1 MIGKLLKFV
10 VPAAIGALA
19 ALSFPDAKRYVQIRM
34 ISSGHPEAVPAEGA
48 KSYADVAH
56 AVPDGTGDFD
66 SASRGGPVDAPAR
79 EALPGEARR
88 SLAPVVR

>member
-10 VPAAIGALA
+10 APAALGALA
-19 ALSFPDAKRYVQIRM
+19 ALQWQDAKRYAQIKF

-48 KSYADVAH
+48 KSYSDAAH

-66 SASRGGPVDAPAR
+66 SASRGGGPVQ
-79 EALPGEARR
+79 ELETMPGEARR
-88 SLAPVVR
+88 TLAA

>member
-1 MIGKLLKFV
+1 MIGKLLKFAA
-10 VPAAIGALA
+10 PAAIGVLA

-48 KSYADVAH
+48 KAYSDAAH
-56 AVPDGTGDFD
+56 AAPDGTGDFD
-66 SASRGGPVDAPAR
+66 SARRGGPVGAPPR

-88 SLAPVVR
+88 SLAA

>member
-10 VPAAIGALA
+10 APAALGALA
-19 ALSFPDAKRYVQIRM
+19 AMGFTDVKRFVRIRF

-48 KSYADVAH
+48 KSYSDAAH

-66 SASRGGPVDAPAR
+66 SASRGGGPVQTL
-79 EALPGEARR
+79 ETLPGEARR
-88 SLAPVVR
+88 TLAA